1 MQGHVPDRASLRLRI
16 GVALLLASLLLGC
29 QGLAPEQR
37 PISTGHVGE
46 KAPNTPAHSNI
57 PAPVRRTPFVPK
69 PVAAPPVETY
79 TVVVND
85 VPVKELLFA
94 LARDAAINVDIYP
107 DVSGLATL
115 NAVDQSLEQILD
127 RIARQ
132 LNLRYEVNGDNVSI
146 QADTPFVRIYRVD
159 YVNLS
164 RSSTTTSNVSTEIA
178 STSTD
183 AEGGGGGGG
192 NNSTTTVTSNSE
204 YPFWQTL
211 VDTVRNLVSGSATF
225 DGLDAEEAVIVNPSN
240 NVLMVRATGKQH
252 EEVQRYLDEV
262 KASSRRQ
269 VLIEATIVEV
279 QLSDGY
285 QAGIDWSTL
294 TSGAALT
301 ATQAL
306 TGPNAVTNLVSAP
319 FFSLDYSSGDL
330 TTSVTLLKQFGDT
343 QVLSSPKI
351 MVLNNQT
358 ALLKVVE
365 NVIYFKVESDVVQGT
380 VGVAPVV
387 SSTTTAKSVSVG
399 VVMSVTP
406 QIDDADEVTLIVRPT
421 ISRVL
426 DFVNDPNPSLSVPNL
441 VPQIAVREME
451 SVLRIGSGQ
460 LAVLGGLMQD
470 EMQKESDAVPWL
482 SNSET
487 FGELFTSR
495 NNRFRK
501 SELVIFLRPWV
512 IQTPDVQADLKSFEP
527 FLPKNLATSRDP
539 VASRFSKDLP

>member
-1 MQGHVPDRASLRLRI
+1 MVVVHHEAGEVQGHVPDRVSLRLRI

-183 AEGGGGGGG
+183 AEGGGRCRGRH
-192 NNSTTTVTSNSE
+192 
-204 YPFWQTL
+204 Q
-211 VDTVRNLVSGSATF
+211 
-225 DGLDAEEAVIVNPSN
+225 
-240 NVLMVRATGKQH
+240 
-252 EEVQRYLDEV
+252 
-262 KASSRRQ
+262 
-269 VLIEATIVEV
+269 
-279 QLSDGY
+279 
-285 QAGIDWSTL
+285 
-294 TSGAALT
+294 
-301 ATQAL
+301 
-306 TGPNAVTNLVSAP
+306 
-319 FFSLDYSSGDL
+319 
-330 TTSVTLLKQFGDT
+330 
-343 QVLSSPKI
+343 
-351 MVLNNQT
+351 
-358 ALLKVVE
+358 
-365 NVIYFKVESDVVQGT
+365 
-380 VGVAPVV
+380 
-387 SSTTTAKSVSVG
+387 
-399 VVMSVTP
+399 
-406 QIDDADEVTLIVRPT
+406 
-421 ISRVL
+421 
-426 DFVNDPNPSLSVPNL
+426 
-441 VPQIAVREME
+441 
-451 SVLRIGSGQ
+451 
-460 LAVLGGLMQD
+460 
-470 EMQKESDAVPWL
+470 
-482 SNSET
+482 
-487 FGELFTSR
+487 
-495 NNRFRK
+495 
-501 SELVIFLRPWV
+501 
-512 IQTPDVQADLKSFEP
+512 
-527 FLPKNLATSRDP
+527 
-539 VASRFSKDLP
+539 